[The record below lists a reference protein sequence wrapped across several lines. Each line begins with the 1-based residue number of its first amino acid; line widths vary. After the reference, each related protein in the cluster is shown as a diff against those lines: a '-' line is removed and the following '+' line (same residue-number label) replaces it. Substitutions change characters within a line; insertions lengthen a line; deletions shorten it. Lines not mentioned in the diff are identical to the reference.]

1 VTTTA
6 WWHHRGSVQRCCL
19 LERGAPLA
27 AINISWHAARCKPP
41 TRAWKT
47 KGTAIGAGCKLLIA
61 PSRPRFKTHSAPHG
75 TLCSG
80 LCVDGRLPN
89 SKQCDPFQ
97 KTCHTDALVSA
108 GVVDC
113 IDSTSSGLTSKIG
126 KPYEKRVDYITLRG
140 GLPSNPSGVLRQ
152 YVSRNATRV
161 SLNIK
166 RVDHTSSLVSVCDLP

>member
-1 VTTTA
+1 MQATDTRLEDQGDS
-6 WWHHRGSVQRCCL
+6 HRAS
-19 LERGAPLA
+19 
-27 AINISWHAARCKPP
+27 
-41 TRAWKT
+41 
-47 KGTAIGAGCKLLIA
+47 CKLLIA

-89 SKQCDPFQ
+89 SIKCDPFQ
-97 KTCHTDALVSA
+97 KTCHTDTLVSA

-113 IDSTSSGLTSKIG
+113 TDSTSSGLTSKIG
-126 KPYEKRVDYITLRG
+126 KSYEKRVDYITLRG

-161 SLNIK
+161 SLNVK
-166 RVDHTSSLVSVCDLP
+166 RVNTTHLRWYPFVTYLEM